1 MFEHKIKTDILAYI
15 DIHINNRFIVSVS
28 GGMDSMALLSICASY
43 RPLVVYFNHHKRL
56 DVSEDIDVL
65 NSFCLSHELTLIIDD
80 IDIKHGNFQ
89 AEAHHQRQNKLIEIA
104 LKHDLSDVLTAH
116 HLDDQIE
123 TILMRL
129 VRGSDIR
136 GYMGLKPMISIND
149 VKFHK
154 PMLSFTKEMI
164 QSYIRDYN
172 ISYHEDSSNHTDV
185 YFRNRIRHQIIP
197 LLKQEN
203 PNLGLAFHKFHTQ
216 LSQLHNLTK
225 QEFKEMSRSDFL
237 LLNAYEQFEYLKHM
251 FIEKKIPMSY
261 KVLNLVHAFIH
272 SKASTGNIQL
282 KKETI
287 FVLLKD
293 RFYIDSLPKP
303 TNESYDVSE
312 GVSII
317 ENKKVSIFYDNA
329 PNQPGS
335 YQKVCYNEMALPLIL
350 RHRLPSDTLV
360 FPYGSKSLK
369 KLMIDLKIP
378 KHTRDTFL
386 VLCDQNQ
393 TILWVETIYTNQ
405 VLQFPNYLNIHI
417 EKGTSNET

>member
-1 MFEHKIKTDILAYI
+1 VNEDI
-15 DIHINNRFIVSVS
+15 
-28 GGMDSMALLSICASY
+28 ALL
-43 RPLVVYFNHHKRL
+43 K
-56 DVSEDIDVL
+56 
-65 NSFCLSHELTLIIDD
+65 SFCLSQGLTLIIED
-80 IDIKHGNFQ
+80 IEVKKGNFQ
-89 AEAHHQRQNKLIEIA
+89 AEAHHQRQKKLIEIA
-104 LKHDLSDVLTAH
+104 LKHHLSDVLTAH

-129 VRGSDIR
+129 VRGSDIH

-164 QSYIRDYN
+164 QSYVHYYN
-172 ISYHEDSSNHTDV
+172 ISYHEDSSNDTDI

-197 LLKQEN
+197 LLKEEN

-216 LSQLHNLTK
+216 LSQLHDVTK
-225 QEFKEMSRSDFL
+225 KEFKEVSRGAFL

-251 FIEKKIPMSY
+251 FIEKEIPLSY
-261 KVLNLVHAFIH
+261 KVLNLVHTFIH
-272 SKASTGNIQL
+272 SRASTGNIQL

-293 RFYIDSLPKP
+293 RFYIDTLPKLS
-303 TNESYDVSE
+303 NETYDVLE

-350 RHRLPSDTLV
+350 RHRLPSDILV

-369 KLMIDLKIP
+369 KYMIDLKIP
-378 KHTRDTFL
+378 KHTRGTFL

-393 TILWVETIYTNQ
+393 TILWVENIYTNQ
-405 VLQFPNYLNIHI
+405 MLQFPNYLHIHI
-417 EKGTSNET
+417 EKGTSHET